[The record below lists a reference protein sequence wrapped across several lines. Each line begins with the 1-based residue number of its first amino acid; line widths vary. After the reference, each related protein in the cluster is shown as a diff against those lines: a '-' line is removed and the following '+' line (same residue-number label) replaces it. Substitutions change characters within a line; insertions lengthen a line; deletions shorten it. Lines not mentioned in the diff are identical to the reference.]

1 MALEDLITPEGSAVI
16 GRPTGSISP
25 ISTDFGRPLSKT
37 PIQPGT
43 ISISANDALVTG
55 TGTDFTRLSVGQYL
69 KIGNLPGLKKIKTIT
84 GANSLEL
91 MAPIGAVPAVG
102 ATFKIADMWD
112 LGMSLK
118 ATMQES
124 LGYAEHVAMQ
134 MGAQSFKKTLNSYM
148 VTTTIEIIEPVQEV
162 IQKVIKGYLIN
173 YDSLTGNIKG
183 AARTVKMWDSI
194 EAGNGQELHLT
205 GLIAPRTR
213 SLDPMDLLILPN
225 TMLYPEPKWEFDGK
239 TPLSVELKF
248 ESLVDP
254 NTTFRGLPV
263 AYYLGD
269 LSVV

>member
-1 MALEDLITPEGSAVI
+1 MAIEDLIKPEGSAVI

-25 ISTDFGRPLSKT
+25 IATDFGKPLSKT
-37 PIQPGT
+37 PTQQGT
-43 ISISANDALVTG
+43 ISVAANDSIVTG
-55 TGTDFTRLSVGQYL
+55 SGTDFTKLEVGQYL
-69 KIGNLPGLKKIKTIT
+69 KIGSLAGLRKIKTIT
-84 GANSLEL
+84 GPTALEL
-91 MAPIGAVPAVG
+91 REPIGAVAATGV
-102 ATFKIADMWD
+102 TFKVADMWD

-134 MGAQSFKKTLNSYM
+134 MGAQAFKKTLNSYM
-148 VTTTIEIIEPVQEV
+148 VTTSIEIIEPVQEV
-162 IQKVIKGYLIN
+162 IQKVIRGYLIN

-269 LSVV
+269 LNVA